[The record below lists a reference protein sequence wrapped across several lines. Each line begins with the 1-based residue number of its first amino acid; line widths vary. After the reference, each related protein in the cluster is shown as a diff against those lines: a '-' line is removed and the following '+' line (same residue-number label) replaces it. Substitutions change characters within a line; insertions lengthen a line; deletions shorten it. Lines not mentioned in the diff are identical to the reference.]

1 VYILDHDV
9 WKKRAT
15 ELVGKSAKI
24 LHKYHDPAT
33 IPSNISQWFGHKF
46 TFVVRILYKKSI
58 RTKDPSFEVLF
69 IKERHEKQK
78 VLPSYNNQSSGTSS
92 TLDDNKDLPELMT
105 ISSKNPTG
113 EVSFCTDQQ
122 HICKYYYILLI
133 YYIVG
138 VCKVNSISRR
148 TWRHGHW

>member
-1 VYILDHDV
+1 MFE
-9 WKKRAT
+9 KRAT
-15 ELVGKSAKI
+15 ELVGKSAET
-24 LHKYHDPAT
+24 LHKYHDPAAV
-33 IPSNISQWFGHKF
+33 PSDISQWIGHKF

-69 IKERHEKQK
+69 IKERREKQK

-148 TWRHGHW
+148 T